1 MCKLSN
7 DADKTVNELLNKSA
21 KEILSDEGPLA
32 NIKGFVSREGQI
44 YMAESV
50 EKVFNNGQILVA
62 EAGTGTGKT
71 FAYLIPALLNGK
83 TTVISTASK
92 ALQDQLI
99 KKDLPVIFKLLKL
112 KPQFMALKGINNYL
126 CIAKFEQL
134 LAEYNESHSLFND
147 DVKALASSSA
157 DILTPAII
165 NQVKKIITDLKKN
178 SSLPCGECEFG
189 EINSL
194 FSKDVVK
201 ALTND
206 NLQCSRHS
214 CKYYESC
221 CAFSARRKA
230 ISSAKV
236 VVINHALF
244 FSSLLVE
251 NNFEQGAPA
260 ILLPKYKQI
269 IFDEAH
275 ELSAIGREHL
285 SSHLGS
291 FNIKILNQELGS
303 YLKKDKLKI
312 QEPFREAYKDVQESF
327 ADMLEYLKT
336 LDDGSGN
343 ARNLLAYKYSDYAE
357 PFNNEDPYYS
367 KKNEKFLDLAR
378 SMYIS
383 LRNFKNYIKSIKEQD
398 EEYLGKLYDYID
410 ELASTLVSCMTI
422 DDKSDTKPAVASI
435 TVYKLG
441 FEMRVTPLEVA
452 DIFGVY
458 LKNCQNND
466 MGVVLTSATLSV
478 DHNFIKLKTDLGIPK
493 EDVDYIEVPAF
504 FDYEHQAALYISD
517 SFPEINLPN
526 REKYLWAKVRDFVKH
541 APGGVFI
548 LTTSISALNRLAKV
562 IREDKE
568 QKRQVLCQYEH
579 LSNTKMLNAFK
590 EDGNAIL
597 IGSISFWA
605 GVDVRGDA
613 LSLVIIDK
621 LPFTS
626 PQDPIFSARCRHFE
640 HKSEGNKNRSFMDI
654 SIPEAVICLRQGVG
668 RLIRHEKDCGAMVI
682 CDPRIKKRGYG
693 NIFLNSLPPMKR
705 MNTPQ
710 ELLKFLHNL
719 GESKHEPCCD

>member
-1 MCKLSN
+1 M
-7 DADKTVNELLNKSA
+7 NELLNKSA
-21 KEILSDEGPLA
+21 KEILSDSGPLS
-32 NIKGFVSREGQI
+32 NIKGFVSRDGQI
-44 YMAESV
+44 YMAENV
-50 EKVFNNGQILVA
+50 EKTFENGQILVA

-99 KKDLPVIFKLLKL
+99 KKDLPLIFKLLNL
-112 KPQFMALKGINNYL
+112 KPQFMALKGISNYL

-134 LAEYNESHSLFND
+134 LAEYNKSHDLFND
-147 DVKALASSSA
+147 EVKALDAPVNL
-157 DILTPAII
+157 LTP
-165 NQVKKIITDLKKN
+165 KIIDKLKQILEDLKKN
-178 SSLPCGECEFG
+178 SSLACGDCEFG
-189 EINSL
+189 EINSR

-214 CKYYESC
+214 CMYYESC

-244 FSSLLVE
+244 FSSMMVE
-251 NNFEQGAPA
+251 NNFEQGAPS

-275 ELSAIGREHL
+275 ELPMIGREHL
-285 SSHLGS
+285 SSQIGS
-291 FNIKILNQELGS
+291 FNIKILNQELGN
-303 YLKKDKLKI
+303 YLKKSNLDI
-312 QEPFREAYKDVQESF
+312 QEPFRKSYMAVQESF
-327 ADMLEYLKT
+327 ADMFEYLKT
-336 LDDGSGN
+336 LDEGTGN
-343 ARNLLAYKYSDYAE
+343 ARNLLAYKYSDYVE
-357 PFNNEDPYYS
+357 PFNNEEPYFS
-367 KKNEKFLDLAR
+367 KKNEVFLNKAR
-378 SMYIS
+378 AMYTS
-383 LRNFKNYIKSIKEQD
+383 LRSFKNYIKSIKEKD
-398 EEYLGKLYDYID
+398 EDYFGKLHDYID
-410 ELASTLVSCMTI
+410 ELSNTLVACMTI
-422 DDKSDTKPAVASI
+422 DEKTDTKPAVASL
-435 TVYKLG
+435 TVYKFG
-441 FEMRVTPLEVA
+441 FEIRLTPLEIA

-478 DHNFIKLKTDLGIPK
+478 DHNFIKLKSDLGIPK
-493 EDVDYIEVPAF
+493 DDVDYIEIPTF
-504 FDYEHQAALYISD
+504 FDYEHNAALYTSD
-517 SFPEINLPN
+517 RFPEINSPN
-526 REKYLWAKVRDFVKH
+526 REKYLWAQVRDFVKQ

-548 LTTSISALNRLAKV
+548 LTTSISALNRLAKI

-568 QKRQVLCQYEH
+568 QKRKVLCQYEN

-640 HKSEGNKNRSFMDI
+640 HKSEGNRNRSFMDI

-705 MNTPQ
+705 INTPQ

-719 GESKHEPCCD
+719 GESKHESSCN